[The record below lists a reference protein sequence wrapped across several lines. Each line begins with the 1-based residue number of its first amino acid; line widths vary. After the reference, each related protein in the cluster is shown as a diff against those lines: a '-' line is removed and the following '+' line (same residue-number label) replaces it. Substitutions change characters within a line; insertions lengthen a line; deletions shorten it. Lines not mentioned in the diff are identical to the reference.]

1 MNRSVAFTTV
11 LIFSMASLSAQ
22 TIRELPPRAYELYPT
37 LEDMYGYAVGKY
49 KDYLLI
55 FGGSIRSEADEKYAN
70 DFPNLDILM
79 IDFRRN
85 RAAAYTS
92 GNLDGL
98 LRDQISSTGMAYHQ
112 DGNTLYLLGGYGF
125 SESNYQFITFPY
137 LTAIDLQATV
147 EALLDGKNP
156 VANFF
161 QICDER
167 MAIFD
172 ATMDYD
178 GEEFFLINGK
188 SAYKLEPFSDTPVYV
203 EEPFTGQARSFRLKG
218 AKESLEISQ
227 FQTWYDL
234 EGFRDYYGP
243 LLPESIER
251 ELQLLLDKPEE

>member
-1 MNRSVAFTTV
+1 MNRSVALATV

-125 SESNYQFITFPY
+125 SESNGQFITFPY